1 MRNNKFKIDKDIPIP
16 NPIVNWKEFPFDE
29 MEVGDSFFVK
39 KSTYKHV
46 TLIRLRGFLFER
58 AKRFIIDECSLFKFS
73 FVTERQNDGVRVFRV
88 E

>member
-1 MRNNKFKIDKDIPIP
+1 MSNYKIDKDIPIP
-16 NPIVNWKEFPFDE
+16 EPVVCWREFPFED

-46 TLIRLRGFLFER
+46 TLIRLRGFLYAR
-58 AKRFIIDECSLFKFS
+58 AKKFLIDKCSLYKFS
-73 FVTERQNDGVRVFRV
+73 FITERQNDGVRVFRV